1 MSGREIE
8 SSSLMPKVAVDDATW
23 RRAAVNTAGGL
34 AFHHPH
40 EDDGIDPKAV
50 GRELAHNPA
59 IAGPLRE
66 LLGYLGYL
74 EICVDAEKAITARL
88 KGGQS

>member
-8 SSSLMPKVAVDDATW
+8 SSSLLPNATVDDATW
-23 RRAAVNTAGGL
+23 RQAAINTAGGL

-40 EDDGIDPKAV
+40 EQDDIDPKAV
-50 GRELAHNPA
+50 GRELARNPA

-74 EICVDAEKAITARL
+74 EICVDAEKALTERL
-88 KGGQS
+88 KGDAA